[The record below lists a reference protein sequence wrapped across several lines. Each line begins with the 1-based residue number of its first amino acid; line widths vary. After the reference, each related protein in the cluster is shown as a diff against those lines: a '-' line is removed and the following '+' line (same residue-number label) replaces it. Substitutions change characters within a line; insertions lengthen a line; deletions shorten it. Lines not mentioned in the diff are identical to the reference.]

1 MTEQIT
7 NNNLENTTSL
17 LLISANYNNKQKAV
31 VLKFYDPLSHKIVL
45 WTDKQVINHIVFL
58 KCHQQN

>member
-17 LLISANYNNKQKAV
+17 LLISANYNNQQKAV
-31 VLKFYDPLSHKIVL
+31 VLKFYDPTSNKIVSL
-45 WTDKQVINHIVFL
+45 CKAL
-58 KCHQQN
+58 